1 MKCVLDGGV
10 SLNVVRDDLSCVD
23 VIEQTLGAEGREVCY
38 GLLSLS
44 NLSILSCM

>member
-10 SLNVVRDDLSCVD
+10 SLNVVGDDLSCVD

-38 GLLSLS
+38 GLPSLS

>member
-1 MKCVLDGGV
+1 MKCALEGGI

-38 GLLSLS
+38 GLPSLL
-44 NLSILSCM
+44 NLSMQSYR

>member
-38 GLLSLS
+38 GFPSLL
-44 NLSILSCM
+44 NLSKLSCM